1 VERVLRGQNGGT
13 GGAGPAGS
21 FDHEVCVIG
30 AGAAGLAAGRAMAVR
45 GIDFVWFERG
55 SMVGGLWR
63 IDNDNG
69 GTPAYRTLHLN
80 SSRPATQYP
89 SFPMPADW
97 PDYPS
102 HELIAEYLQA
112 YAERNG
118 LMERI
123 TFHTEVEAVVPLAG
137 DGGVMTG
144 PFADSPD
151 SALPGSYGWRVTV
164 RDLRSGTQRYL
175 TCRDVVVA
183 NGHHATPSMPTFPG
197 EFTGESFHSKDYLE
211 PSVFAGKDVVVVGV
225 GNSGMDIACDAAKVA
240 NRVLLV
246 TRHGVHVIPKYAFG
260 RPADQLNNKFIAYV
274 PFEVERGLYE
284 AILRVSTGRPQ
295 DRGLPKPD
303 HRLLSAHPTVS
314 AELYD
319 RVGHGDIEMKP
330 GIVELEGESIRFADG
345 SSEHA
350 DVLVYA
356 TGYRVTLPFFEP
368 DVMDPAGNNMP
379 LYLRVVSPERPGL
392 FFIGFIQTIGANIP
406 LYEYQAEWVGDLITG
421 ECALPTPAA
430 MRRWIARDAEQMSRR
445 YVRSARH
452 TMQVDYWRYIRAM
465 KEARAAK
472 REPGLLDR
480 LTRPLAGLR

>member
-1 VERVLRGQNGGT
+1 
-13 GGAGPAGS
+13 
-21 FDHEVCVIG
+21 
-30 AGAAGLAAGRAMAVR
+30 MAVR

-89 SFPMPADW
+89 SFPMPSDW

-102 HELIAEYLQA
+102 HELIATYLTD
-112 YAERNG
+112 YAKHND
-118 LMERI
+118 LVDRI
-123 TFHTEVEAVVPLAG
+123 TFGTEVISVVPLAP
-137 DGGVMTG
+137 DGSEMAS
-144 PFADSPD
+144 PFRAQSGSDSP
-151 SALPGSYGWRVTV
+151 GTFGWRVTV
-164 RDLRSGTQRYL
+164 RDRASGAERDV
-175 TCRDVVVA
+175 TCRSVVVA
-183 NGHHATPSMPTFPG
+183 NGHHATPNVPDFPG
-197 EFTGESFHSKDYLE
+197 DFSGTAFHAKEYLE
-211 PSVFAGKDVVVVGV
+211 PSVFADRDVVVVGV

-240 NRVLLV
+240 KAVYLV

-284 AILRVSTGRPQ
+284 AILRVSTGRPE

-319 RVGHGDIEMKP
+319 RVGHGDIVMKP
-330 GIVELEGESIRFADG
+330 GISKLDGDTIRFADG

-356 TGYRVTLPFFEP
+356 TGYRVTLPFFAPE
-368 DVMDPAGNNMP
+368 VIDPSGNRMP
-379 LYLRVVSPERPGL
+379 LYLRVVDPDRPRL
-392 FFIGFIQTIGANIP
+392 LFIGLIQTNGAKNP
-406 LYEYQAEWVGDLITG
+406 HNEYQSEWVGDLITG
-421 ECALPTPAA
+421 ECSLPSAAA
-430 MRRWIARDAEQMSRR
+430 MREWIRRDTEAMAKR
-445 YVRSARH
+445 YVRSDRH
-452 TMQVDYWRYIRAM
+452 TMQVDYWRYIRTM

-472 REPGLLDR
+472 THPSFLARV
-480 LTRPLAGLR
+480 TRPLAGLR